1 MPLKIA
7 LDLIWHGNPHLKPK
21 PIQTYMCTKKSPG
34 HHALGFLTL
43 FIIDRSTG
51 STRADERGY

>member
-1 MPLKIA
+1 MPLIIA
-7 LDLIWHGNPHLKPK
+7 LDLIWHGNLHLNPS
-21 PIQTYMCTKKSPG
+21 QTYMCTKKSPG

-43 FIIDRSTG
+43 FITDRSTE

>member
-1 MPLKIA
+1 MTGMFQLRAALFMP
-7 LDLIWHGNPHLKPK
+7 DL
-21 PIQTYMCTKKSPG
+21 YVYKKSPG

-43 FIIDRSTG
+43 FITDRSTG